1 MYLDHIKGNV
11 DPQIRVGNRPETS
24 YEDDYAG
31 AGASRGG
38 ARTGLSQNP
47 LEYESGAEA
56 ESRKK
61 TTSKHTLDSNKP
73 KSGGSSMT
81 GGS

>member
-38 ARTGLSQNP
+38 ARTGLSHNP

-61 TTSKHTLDSNKP
+61 TTSKHILIALEQAIYLLDQ
-73 KSGGSSMT
+73 
-81 GGS
+81 